1 MTFVPGVKNLLDG
14 HINSS
19 PLGTLAEKTID
30 RLLAELTLS
39 FFGWDQ
45 VRDRL
50 AVARDR
56 DGLAAFDRA
65 EEFCELSLSL
75 RSLYFAH
82 CSTLNQSC

>member
-1 MTFVPGVKNLLDG
+1 MTFVARCQYLILG
-14 HINSS
+14 HPRGL
-19 PLGTLAEKTID
+19 PLGTLLKETID
-30 RLLAELTLS
+30 GILAELTLS

-45 VRDRL
+45 VRDRI

-65 EEFCELSLSL
+65 EEFCELSLCL